1 MITIRY
7 TTKRIPR
14 AEVLSRSQNALSA
27 RSHPFLAPHS
37 RSHPFLAPHSRVC
50 YTRIPSSLRTLALC
64 SLASLPR
71 SALSRLLTRI
81 PSSLAP
87 HSRALLTRIPS
98 LLPPSSS
105 PTLSTPRIYWAARPP
120 SLPPSLSPPPP
131 LPKGPNCDSYTCPD
145 TGRRL
150 TLPRADMQ
158 LAEGYYVKTS
168 GDGGRT
174 WSRDTAACVP
184 VRRTRIDRANP
195 WGGENIGF
203 FCCDK
208 PTVVAGSMVYMA
220 FQKTREGGGETPG
233 SEAFFLRSKDFLR
246 VADPA
251 AATWE
256 TLPGGDL
263 GLAAADTRLLLG
275 EEPHILQVDNF
286 GRGGGGTG
294 GGNGG
299 DGAAVVEG
307 REVGE
312 AGAGREPR
320 MWCVWRTETG
330 RLANS
335 YSSDG
340 GVSWDKMS
348 WMTFSGKPT
357 GRPFR
362 YV

>member
-1 MITIRY
+1 
-7 TTKRIPR
+7 
-14 AEVLSRSQNALSA
+14 
-27 RSHPFLAPHS
+27 
-37 RSHPFLAPHSRVC
+37 
-50 YTRIPSSLRTLALC
+50 
-64 SLASLPR
+64 
-71 SALSRLLTRI
+71 
-81 PSSLAP
+81 
-87 HSRALLTRIPS
+87 
-98 LLPPSSS
+98 
-105 PTLSTPRIYWAARPP
+105 
-120 SLPPSLSPPPP
+120 
-131 LPKGPNCDSYTCPD
+131 
-145 TGRRL
+145 
-150 TLPRADMQ
+150 MQ

-286 GRGGGGTG
+286 GRGDGGDGG
-294 GGNGG
+294 DGGNGG
-299 DGAAVVEG
+299 NGAAVVEG
-307 REVGE
+307 RE
-312 AGAGREPR
+312 AGAGQEPR

-348 WMTFSGKPT
+348 WMTFSGKST

-362 YV
+362 YA